1 MDLMGAFTWQR
12 QKLSYGSWPPSFH
25 RETNISYPAKSLQFF
40 FSVWRARFCTTEL
53 TAEVGPTPARDVS
66 CGPAWPSTKG
76 GGARRAR
83 GKGSLFQLRPAWL
96 KVRVMCQKPHG
107 LRISVDVAAPL
118 MTRLEDACRARGTP
132 ASPAALEADERAG
145 GRSGRSGD
153 RASADSGD
161 SGTPGDGAALQTV
174 RPAKS

>member
-1 MDLMGAFTWQR
+1 MSA
-12 QKLSYGSWPPSFH
+12 
-25 RETNISYPAKSLQFF
+25 
-40 FSVWRARFCTTEL
+40 
-53 TAEVGPTPARDVS
+53 VGLPGRPQ
-66 CGPAWPSTKG
+66 KG
-76 GGARRAR
+76 GGREEPG
-83 GKGSLFQLRPAWL
+83 GKGSLFRLRAAWL

-118 MTRLEDACRARGTP
+118 MTRLEDACRARRTP